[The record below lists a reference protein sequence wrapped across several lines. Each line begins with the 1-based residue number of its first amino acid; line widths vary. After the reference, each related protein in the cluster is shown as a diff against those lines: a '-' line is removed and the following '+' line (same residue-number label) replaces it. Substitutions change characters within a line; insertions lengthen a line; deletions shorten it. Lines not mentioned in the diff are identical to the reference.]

1 MRAKQTGLPKIV
13 PRGVRHAKATE
24 LASVCEDTRE
34 MAVAAKFLW
43 HSPSMFIDAYVN
55 KESVSQADLINR
67 LKTKTA

>member
-1 MRAKQTGLPKIV
+1 MPKIV
-13 PRGVRHAKATE
+13 PHGVRHAKATE

-43 HSPSMFIDAYVN
+43 HSPSMFINAYVN